1 MWSREKLDMLR
12 KMLIIWQEAGDDAEK
27 VIPGHVMKGLLLHV
41 YSTGKGNSLAH
52 SKRRKG
58 NTPRSALERLLW

>member
-27 VIPGHVMKGLLLHV
+27 VIPGHVMKGLYSMFTPQVKGIHWLTQNRGRVTHPDLL
-41 YSTGKGNSLAH
+41 
-52 SKRRKG
+52 
-58 NTPRSALERLLW
+58 